1 LTQSQ
6 ELNVF
11 GGGISLQILPPEN
24 VRWLLNDWHVEREIF
39 KLQMDNGV
47 TLDQPG

>member
-1 LTQSQ
+1 MGQEGVSAESSELIEDNDNSLTQSQ

-24 VRWLLNDWHVEREIF
+24 VRWLLND
-39 KLQMDNGV
+39 
-47 TLDQPG
+47 